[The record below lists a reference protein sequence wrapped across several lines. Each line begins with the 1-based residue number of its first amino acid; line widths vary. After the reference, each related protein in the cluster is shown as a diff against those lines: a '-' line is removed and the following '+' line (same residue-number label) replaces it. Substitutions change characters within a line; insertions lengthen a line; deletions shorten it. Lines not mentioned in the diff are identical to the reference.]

1 MAQDADHKP
10 GVKQGES
17 NPTDLRSFNETGKTR
32 PAMRD
37 LSRHVVPSVAVKW
50 YELGLELLETKHEKY
65 LDVIESDGNKYDVQW
80 CCRKMFRKWLE
91 TSDTATWDQLIEAIK
106 SINLND
112 VASGIPSLLLQ
123 DAAYLGPKTKE
134 MSSRTVAVQ
143 QGVFEDLDI
152 TDCRIDIAF
161 TRVSC
166 KLLGILLEGKFDV
179 TVIRIAC
186 FANANTE
193 CGIGYPE
200 GLQQKM
206 ITAKSVAELI
216 EVLTLHPTHWSW
228 INIQVM
234 EKIASLSN
242 RATKLVEHYK
252 TVISAKRVKEILQ
265 DIPDF
270 VVDETFYVRIK
281 EKWKKALDEMTFKD
295 IQDHHISK
303 YLKGVLKFIG

>member
-1 MAQDADHKP
+1 MYFIHA
-10 GVKQGES
+10 
-17 NPTDLRSFNETGKTR
+17 
-32 PAMRD
+32 
-37 LSRHVVPSVAVKW
+37 
-50 YELGLELLETKHEKY
+50 
-65 LDVIESDGNKYDVQW
+65 
-80 CCRKMFRKWLE
+80 
-91 TSDTATWDQLIEAIK
+91 
-106 SINLND
+106 
-112 VASGIPSLLLQ
+112 
-123 DAAYLGPKTKE
+123 
-134 MSSRTVAVQ
+134 AVQ

-295 IQDHHISK
+295 IQDHHISVGK
-303 YLKGVLKFIG
+303 FFGVNESAIVLVEILKGCVEIHWLIPKVLLDHARNEFEKIKTKLLNFSIVSVEFMSDNHFSITGNCVIKNS